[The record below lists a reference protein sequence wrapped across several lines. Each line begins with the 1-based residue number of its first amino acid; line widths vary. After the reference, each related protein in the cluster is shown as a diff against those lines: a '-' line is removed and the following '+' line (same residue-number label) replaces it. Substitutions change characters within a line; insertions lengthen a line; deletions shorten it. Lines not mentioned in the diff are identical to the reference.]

1 MALTASFGD
10 MNYGV
15 QAGIINGDV
24 NTMINLPPERRETPP
39 EPSIVI
45 PFARDAD
52 FVDRGTLLDE
62 ICERCAQ
69 PNARIALVGLGGVG
83 KSQLAIEH
91 AYRTRE
97 QSSETWVLWAH
108 ASNAARLEQS
118 FHDIADRVRIVGRQ
132 DSQANIFKLV
142 HDWLCDS
149 KQPWLLVLD
158 NVDDA
163 SFLLEAQPASSK
175 TAARPLREYLP
186 YSGGAAQHHHT

>member
-24 NTMINLPPERRETPP
+24 NPMINLPPERRETPP
-39 EPSIVI
+39 QPSIVI

-62 ICERCAQ
+62 FRERCTQ

-97 QSSETWVLWAH
+97 QSSETWVFWAH

-175 TAARPLREYLP
+175 TAARPLR
-186 YSGGAAQHHHT
+186 